1 MSSQYYHAN
10 LDGTIEKDDPPK
22 ELLKNEEL
30 QIIEEA
36 FSSYGH
42 SFNWINKEQQPYK
55 AKIFVNQEDK
65 EVVFRVKTV
74 SGGGRPDTIPKEQRI
89 QIPGEQLNELVDAN
103 TQGNIGLILGVYK
116 RKGISIIIAWRPMNK
131 QTGGNVSKQA
141 NIQMI
146 ADAMS
151 CGFAQFEYPTGNGVV
166 CAFRKEFMQY
176 YLKNIE
182 IFSEKIVSDYHDIVG
197 VNIVSEGTTEY
208 DSSSNEMSF
217 KTGFQSDFNRN
228 RIVFGAPGT
237 GKSYQLRE
245 DCKKLMDGT
254 LGTYER
260 VTFHPDYAYSHFVGT
275 YKPVTEDGTADIKYE
290 FVPGPFMRAY
300 VEALKSGRDS
310 SPQPHLLLIEE
321 INRAKV
327 AAVFGDVFQLLDRD
341 DDGVS
346 EYEIYASEDVKK
358 YLAKEL
364 GGSPESYSR
373 IRIPDNM
380 FIWATMNSADQ
391 GVFPMDTA
399 FKRRWNFEYLGINE
413 NDGAIKGKIK
423 LGKGLHELEVEWN
436 QLRKAINE
444 KLAEDYKVNEDKLM
458 GPYFLSNKL
467 IRTVSEA
474 DDTIVDSEKFISAFK
489 NKVIMYLYEDAAKQ
503 YKNKLF
509 DGCNGVKNFSTAKYS
524 SVCDAFDE
532 IGIDIFGDGFREIYN
547 KQGE

>member
-22 ELLKNEEL
+22 ELVKDEKL

-55 AKIFVNQEDK
+55 AKIFVNHENK

-74 SGGGRPDTIPKEQRI
+74 SGGGRPDTIPREQRI

-103 TQGNIGLILGVYK
+103 VHGKIGLILGVYK
-116 RKGISIIIAWRPMNK
+116 RKGIAIIIAWRPINK

-151 CGFAQFEYPTGNGVV
+151 YGFAQFEYPTGNGVV

-182 IFSEKIVSDYHDIVG
+182 IFSEKIILDYHDIVG
-197 VNIVSEGTTEY
+197 TNIVSEGTTEY
-208 DSSSNEMSF
+208 NSSNEEMSF

-237 GKSYQLRE
+237 GKSYELKE
-245 DCKKLMDGT
+245 DCKKLMVGT
-254 LGTYER
+254 SGTYER
-260 VTFHPDYAYSHFVGT
+260 VTFYPDYAYSHFVGT

-290 FVPGPFMRAY
+290 FVPGPFMRVY
-300 VEALKSGRDS
+300 VEALKSGRES
-310 SPQPHLLLIEE
+310 RPQPYLLLIEE

-364 GGSPESYSR
+364 GGSPDNYAR

-399 FKRRWNFEYLGINE
+399 FKRRWNFEYLGINK

-423 LGKGLHELEVEWN
+423 LGKGSYELEVEWN

-458 GPYFLSNKL
+458 GPYFLSKK
-467 IRTVSEA
+467 IIKTISET
-474 DDTIVDSEKFISAFK
+474 DDTIVDSDKFISAFK

-532 IGIDIFGDGFREIYN
+532 IGINIFGDGFREIYN